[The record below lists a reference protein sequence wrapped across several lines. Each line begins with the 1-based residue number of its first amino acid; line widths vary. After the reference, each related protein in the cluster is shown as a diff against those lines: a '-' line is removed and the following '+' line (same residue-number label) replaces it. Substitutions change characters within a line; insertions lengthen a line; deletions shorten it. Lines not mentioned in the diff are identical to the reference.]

1 MTGLRATAREPLV
14 LARVRSKGPL
24 RSLHHF
30 MHPPSW
36 KEVPRSSPTV
46 MIWLCNSASLRSL
59 YQVRID
65 RFAFSCRLRPPVVA
79 GVRAYELALVQQSY
93 ATIHERL
100 LQILDLLEVAVC
112 YPFVAQRPQPF

>member
-1 MTGLRATAREPLV
+1 MAASIISTE
-14 LARVRSKGPL
+14 ARVRCRLVCVRYARLEARQRTKDVEGGGTT
-24 RSLHHF
+24 
-30 MHPPSW
+30 
-36 KEVPRSSPTV
+36 PRPFF
-46 MIWLCNSASLRSL
+46 LPL